1 MLIMPLRLKQVVA
14 FCFLLPAIFCLPLML
29 NAQNKASLPKK
40 EFTWGHASPESMG
53 MSAVKLEAL
62 KKDLLSKGT
71 KKLLIIKDD
80 KIICEA
86 FAKGWADSVAVSGTA
101 SLAKALISGMSLN
114 AAIADGYINA
124 DAPACLYI
132 PAWKKS
138 DIKSK
143 ITIRQLDTHTSGLE
157 DSEGTD
163 EQEAQLIKQKK
174 DRHMDLPG
182 WKGQFWRKD
191 PDPFTLSRD
200 SAKVLFKPG
209 TGSEYSNPGIAML
222 NYAVTKSLQ
231 GSPYKDIANYLDQ
244 RVFSLI
250 GIKKGSYFMGYKTVY
265 KIDGMN
271 LVPGWGGAGFTAD
284 AVARIGRLILK
295 KGNWQGE
302 QILDSNVVKQALTVD
317 GTLNSVNMDAPSI
330 SDRSDKSGED
340 PAPTAALGWFI
351 NSNGSFKSLPRDAF
365 WGAGAGEQ
373 LLVVIPSLKLII
385 VRMGETMNKNT
396 TGESYWKFIENTLFN
411 PVVDAV
417 EASPYPKSDLIT
429 SATFAPVK
437 DVIRMAEGGDL
448 WPSTWGDDG
457 LMYTAYGDGNGFKP
471 YTDIKLSSGLAVV
484 SGTPPNLTGINIRT
498 PSGER
503 VGQGPAG
510 EKASGMI
517 MVGGKLYMWVRN
529 VNNARL
535 ACSSD
540 HGKTWIWA
548 DWKLDTSF
556 GCPNFVNYGKNNV
569 GAKDDYVYTYS
580 VDDASAYKYADQMV
594 MARVNKDHIMDWKA
608 YEFFA
613 GYDAVGKPVWSE
625 DVRKRK
631 PIYVNPGKTYRSG
644 MTYDAP
650 LKRYLWCQVIPLSG
664 NKEEQGPRFRGGLGI
679 FESANPW
686 GPWKTVYYTRE
697 WDTGPGESGSLPTN
711 WMSKDGKTLYYLFS
725 GNDSF
730 SVRKLTLRTK

>member
-1 MLIMPLRLKQVVA
+1 MSFKVKQTVIICSVMIGLGCP
-14 FCFLLPAIFCLPLML
+14 FIVKG
-29 NAQNKASLPKK
+29 QNKISPSKK
-40 EFTWGHASPESMG
+40 EFTWAHSTPESVG
-53 MSAVKLEAL
+53 MSADKLEAL
-62 KKDLLSKGT
+62 KKSLLAKGT
-71 KKLLIIKDD
+71 KKLLIIKYD
-80 KIICEA
+80 KIVCEA

-114 AAIADGYINA
+114 AAIADGYIDA

-132 PAWKKS
+132 PAWKRS
-138 DIKSK
+138 DVKSK

-163 EQEAQLIKQKK
+163 DEMARLVAQKK

-231 GSPYKDIANYLDQ
+231 VSPYKDIATYLDQ
-244 RVFSLI
+244 RVFSRI
-250 GIKKGSYFMGYKTVY
+250 GIKKGSYFMGYKTAY
-265 KIDGMN
+265 KVDG
-271 LVPGWGGAGFTAD
+271 LSLIPGWGGAGFTAD
-284 AVARIGRLILK
+284 AVARIGRLILN
-295 KGNWQGE
+295 KGNWQGT
-302 QILDSNVVKQALTVD
+302 QIIAPSVIKNALTVD
-317 GTLNSVNMDAPSI
+317 GTENSINTTALAIP
-330 SDRSDKSGED
+330 DRSDKSGED
-340 PAPTAALGWFI
+340 PAPVAALGWFI
-351 NSNGSFKSLPRDAF
+351 NGNGSFKSLPRDAF

-373 LLVVIPSLKLII
+373 ILLVIPSLHII
-385 VRMGETMNKNT
+385 VVRMGETMNKNT
-396 TGESYWKFIENTLFN
+396 TGESYWKFIENNLFN

-417 EASPYPKSDLIT
+417 EASPYPKSDMIA
-429 SATFAPVK
+429 SATFAPATEV
-437 DVIRMAEGGDL
+437 VRMAEGGDL
-448 WPSTWGDDG
+448 WPSTWGGDDG

-471 YTDIKLSSGLAVV
+471 QTEIKLSSGLAVV
-484 SGTPPNLTGINIRT
+484 SGTPPNLTGVNIRT

-503 VGQGPAG
+503 VGQGPNG
-510 EKASGMI
+510 LKASGMI
-517 MVGGKLYMWVRN
+517 MVAGKLYMWVRN
-529 VNNARL
+529 ANNARL
-535 ACSSD
+535 ACSAD
-540 HGKTWIWA
+540 HCKTWKWA

-556 GCPNFVNYGKNNV
+556 GCPNFVNYGKNNA
-569 GAKDDYVYTYS
+569 GAKDNYVYTYS

-594 MARVNKDHIMDWKA
+594 MARVHNDNIMDQKA
-608 YEFFA
+608 YQFFA
-613 GYDAVGKPVWSE
+613 GYDVKGQPVWSE
-625 DVRKRK
+625 DIRKRK
-631 PIYVNPGKTYRSG
+631 PIYKNPGKTYRSG

-664 NKEEQGPRFRGGLGI
+664 NKEAQGPRFKGGLGI
-679 FESANPW
+679 FESTNPW

-697 WDTGPGESGSLPTN
+697 WDMGPGESGSLPTN

-730 SVRKLTLRTK
+730 SVRKLTLQTK

>member
-1 MLIMPLRLKQVVA
+1 MISLKIKILPIVGA
-14 FCFLLPAIFCLPLML
+14 LLLTCLFYPFISKG
-29 NAQNKASLPKK
+29 QNKTKDFIWVRS
-40 EFTWGHASPESMG
+40 TPEAEG
-53 MSAVKLEAL
+53 MSPVKLEAL
-62 KKDLLSKGT
+62 KKNLLSKGT
-71 KKLLIIKDD
+71 KKLLIIRND
-80 KIICEA
+80 KIVSEA
-86 FAKGWADSVAVSGTA
+86 FAKGWSDSVAQSGTA

-114 AAIADGYINA
+114 AAIADGYIDA

-163 EQEAQLIKQKK
+163 EQMEKLIAQKK

-182 WKGQFWRKD
+182 WKGQFWRKQ

-222 NYAVTKSLQ
+222 NYAVTRSLQ
-231 GSPYKDIANYLDQ
+231 NSPYKDIATYLDQ
-244 RVFSLI
+244 RVFSRI
-250 GIKKGSYFMGYKTVY
+250 CIKKNTYSMGYKTSY
-265 KIDGMN
+265 KVDGLN
-271 LVPGWGGAGFTAD
+271 LIPGWGGATFTAD
-284 AVARIGRLILK
+284 GVARIGRLIK
-295 KGNWQGE
+295 NKGNWQGD
-302 QILDSNVVKQALTVD
+302 QIIDSIVIKQALTID
-317 GTLNSVNMDAPSI
+317 GTTNSIRTDVLSI
-330 SDRSDKSGED
+330 ADRSDKAGQD
-340 PAPTAALGWFI
+340 PAPVAVLGWFT

-373 LLVVIPSLKLII
+373 LLLVIPSLNII
-385 VRMGETMNKNT
+385 AVRMGETMNKNT
-396 TGESYWKFIENTLFN
+396 TGESYWKFIESTFFN

-429 SATFAPVK
+429 AATFAPATE
-437 DVIRMAEGGDL
+437 VIRMAEGGDL

-471 YTDIKLSSGLAVV
+471 YTEIKLSSGLAVV
-484 SGTPPNLTGINIRT
+484 SGTPPSLKGINIRSS
-498 PSGER
+498 SGER

-517 MVGGKLYMWVRN
+517 MIEGKLYMWMRN
-529 VNNARL
+529 TGNARL
-535 ACSSD
+535 ACSTD
-540 HGKTWIWA
+540 HGKTWVWA
-548 DWKLDTSF
+548 DWKLDASF
-556 GCPNFVNYGKNNV
+556 GCPNFVNYGQNNA

-594 MARVNKDHIMDWKA
+594 MTRVNKKHIMDQDS
-608 YEFFA
+608 YHFFA
-613 GYDAVGKPVWSE
+613 GYDKAGKPLWSE
-625 DVRKRK
+625 DIRRRK
-631 PIYVNPGKTYRSG
+631 PIYVNPAKAYRSG
-644 MTYDAP
+644 MTYDAG
-650 LKRYLWCQVIPLSG
+650 LKRYLWCQILPLYG
-664 NKEEQGPRFRGGLGI
+664 NKEEQGPRFKGGLGI

-686 GPWKTVYYTRE
+686 GPWKTVFYNRE
-697 WDTGPGESGSLPTN
+697 WDIGPGESGSLPTN

-730 SVRKLTLRTK
+730 SVRKLVLQTK

>member
-1 MLIMPLRLKQVVA
+1 MISLKIKTLPIVGA
-14 FCFLLPAIFCLPLML
+14 LLLACLFCPFISKGQDKT
-29 NAQNKASLPKK
+29 ND
-40 EFTWGHASPESMG
+40 FTFKHSTPEAEG
-53 MSAVKLEAL
+53 MSPTKLEAY
-62 KKDLLSKGT
+62 KKSLLSKGT
-71 KKLLIIKDD
+71 KKLLIIRND

-86 FAKGWADSVAVSGTA
+86 FAKGWSDSVAQSGTA

-114 AAIADGYINA
+114 AAIADGYINS

-163 EQEAQLIKQKK
+163 EQMEKLVAQKK

-182 WKGQFWRKD
+182 WKGQFWRKQ

-222 NYAVTKSLQ
+222 NYAVTRSLQ
-231 GSPYKDIANYLDQ
+231 NSPYKDIASYLDQ
-244 RVFSLI
+244 RVFNRI
-250 GIKKGSYFMGYKTVY
+250 GIKKGTYSMGYKTSY
-265 KIDGMN
+265 KVDGLN
-271 LVPGWGGAGFTAD
+271 IIPGWGGATFTAD
-284 AVARIGRLILK
+284 GVARIGRLIQK

-302 QILDSNVVKQALTVD
+302 QIIDSTVVKQALTVA
-317 GTLNSVNMDAPSI
+317 GTTNSIRTDVLSI
-330 SDRSDKSGED
+330 ADRSDKSGQD
-340 PAPTAALGWFI
+340 PAPVAVLGWFT

-373 LLVVIPSLKLII
+373 LLLVIPSLNII
-385 VRMGETMNKNT
+385 VVRMGETMNKST
-396 TGESYWKFIENTLFN
+396 TGDSYWKFIEDNVFS
-411 PVVDAV
+411 PVV
-417 EASPYPKSDLIT
+417 EAIEAAPYPKSDLIT
-429 SATFAPVK
+429 AATFAPANE
-437 DVIRMAEGGDL
+437 VIRMAEGGDL

-471 YTDIKLSSGLAVV
+471 QTEIKLSSGLAVV
-484 SGTPPNLTGINIRT
+484 SGNPPNLKGVNIRSA
-498 PSGER
+498 SGER

-517 MVGGKLYMWVRN
+517 MVEGKLYMWMRN
-529 VNNARL
+529 TNNARL
-535 ACSSD
+535 ACSAD
-540 HGKTWIWA
+540 HGKTWAWA

-556 GCPNFVNYGKNNV
+556 GCPNFVNYGQNNA
-569 GAKDDYVYTYS
+569 GAKDDYVYIYS
-580 VDDASAYKYADQMV
+580 VDDASTYKYADQMV
-594 MARVNKDHIMDWKA
+594 MTRVNKKHIMDWEG
-608 YEFFA
+608 YQFFV
-613 GYDAVGKPVWSE
+613 GYDKAGKTLWSE
-625 DVRKRK
+625 DIRRRK
-631 PIYVNPGKTYRSG
+631 PIYVNPAKTYRSG
-644 MTYDAP
+644 MTYDAA
-650 LKRYLWCQVIPLSG
+650 LKRYLWCQILPLYG
-664 NKEEQGPRFRGGLGI
+664 NKEEQGPRFKGGLGI

-686 GPWKTVYYTRE
+686 GPWKTVFYNRE
-697 WDTGPGESGSLPTN
+697 WDMGPGESGSLPTN

-730 SVRKLTLRTK
+730 SVRKLVLQTK